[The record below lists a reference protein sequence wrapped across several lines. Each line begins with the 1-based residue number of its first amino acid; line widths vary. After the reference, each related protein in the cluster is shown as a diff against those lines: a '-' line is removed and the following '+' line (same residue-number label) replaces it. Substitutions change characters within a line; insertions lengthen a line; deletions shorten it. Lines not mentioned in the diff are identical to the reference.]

1 MSLHLGIESKLAKSF
16 KFLPIKLL
24 IKPTTVYSSKSLVI
38 KFKTYRRTA
47 VPHRGPLIKLRSLFL
62 TESRKNKRLWGLK
75 AVFIKR

>member
-47 VPHRGPLIKLRSLFL
+47 VPHRGPLIKLFL

>member
-1 MSLHLGIESKLAKSF
+1 M
-16 KFLPIKLL
+16 
-24 IKPTTVYSSKSLVI
+24 KPTTIYSSRSLVI

-62 TESRKNKRLWGLK
+62 TESRKNKRLGGLK